1 MEKQELAI
9 NLVDYVC
16 AHCGRRVVYDS
27 DCWIHDVTLSVFCE
41 TDENGKWNVV
51 KPKVVKG

>member
-1 MEKQELAI
+1 MDKQELAI
-9 NLVDYVC
+9 NVVDYVC
-16 AHCGRRVVYDS
+16 AHCGRRVVCDS

-41 TDENGKWNVV
+41 DDKDGKWNVV